1 MSTEPITSNENSEN
15 PMESANLDEENH
27 DLPSHPPR
35 DTSQSNL
42 IDDSSTGQAEPLN
55 RFATET
61 LPHRLDAQESL
72 KLQVLEV
79 MKTKSDRDSMGL
91 LPPED
96 RGEAHQQE
104 TQIDSESTHLDHLS
118 ESKEVEES
126 ELIANDEQINAIK
139 DSTPPRVP
147 SLGLDAVGDSQTP
160 QPVSLTPLP
169 KGYVESALDS
179 SEVEGLNDADQFDHA
194 VQLSSLAP
202 ADLDLIA
209 HSPPTHVNLQEVTPA
224 PGVSADSFKEGE
236 LFEDPSPLPRVI
248 TNLPH
253 QKQLLDKSYR
263 KLEAFLLSLEEARG
277 SNVLIVIKGHPDPD
291 CLGSAS
297 ALQYCYR
304 EFDIKSSILYF
315 DEISHPEN
323 RALVK
328 VIEMEMTLYDESF
341 EFDGYDYLAFVD
353 SQDATINGQ
362 DMNLLPPLLTFIDH
376 HKETGKVQAKFIDIR
391 EDLGATSS
399 IFAEYLEYVPEFSLQ
414 KSLST
419 HAYIAT
425 ALMHGIRTDTDD
437 LMLATARDFH
447 AAGYLRQFIDRDL
460 LRMVSKQSVTAR
472 TMEIITKGLNNKIIK
487 GTFLLAGVGFVR
499 EEDRDGIAQTAD
511 FLIRH
516 EGVETAVVFGIVN
529 DKYVDG
535 SLRTSS
541 ATVDPDRWLKELFG
555 NDESGRPFGGGRR
568 NKGGFRVPLGL
579 LGRSPNRK
587 ALWQLGEQTIHDIIF
602 EKIGE
607 KDSRDDD
614 SKTVKT

>member
-1 MSTEPITSNENSEN
+1 MSTESLIPSSDLMMKDAPNSPNEEI
-15 PMESANLDEENH
+15 AAH
-27 DLPSHPPR
+27 DH
-35 DTSQSNL
+35 QSN
-42 IDDSSTGQAEPLN
+42 DDEMTSESSQK
-55 RFATET
+55 FSIET
-61 LPHRLDAQESL
+61 LPSLSAESSALKNVIDQEMQAIAIASHHEEP
-72 KLQVLEV
+72 Q
-79 MKTKSDRDSMGL
+79 GL

-96 RGEAHQQE
+96 DTPLRGMDQDLDQQE
-104 TQIDSESTHLDHLS
+104 QDKESIAD
-118 ESKEVEES
+118 EVFS
-126 ELIANDEQINAIK
+126 QK
-139 DSTPPRVP
+139 DSNAPRVP
-147 SLGLDAVGDSQTP
+147 SLGLDALGDSQTP
-160 QPVSLTPLP
+160 QPVSLTPEPKKQESIGHDEVLNSAIDEVQANLNVMPLP
-169 KGYVESALDS
+169 
-179 SEVEGLNDADQFDHA
+179 
-194 VQLSSLAP
+194 P

-209 HSPPTHVNLQEVTPA
+209 HSPPTQVNFPKHQTLSDLSESIDEIIEEQ
-224 PGVSADSFKEGE
+224 VS
-236 LFEDPSPLPRVI
+236 PVPRVI
-248 TNLPH
+248 SSLPH
-253 QKQLLDKSYR
+253 QRKLSEKNCR
-263 KLEAFLLSLEEARG
+263 KLESFINSLELARG

-291 CLGSAS
+291 SLGSAS

-304 EFDIKSSILYF
+304 EFEIQSSILYF

-328 VIEMEMTLYDESF
+328 VIEMEMTLYDAD
-341 EFDGYDYLAFVD
+341 FDFSGFDYLSFVD
-353 SQDATINGQ
+353 SQDATINGH
-362 DMNLLPPLLTFIDH
+362 DTADLPPILSFVDH
-376 HKETGKVQAKFIDIR
+376 HKETGKVQAEFIDIR
-391 EDLGATSS
+391 EDLGATST
-399 IFAEYLEYVPEFSLQ
+399 IFAEYIEYVPEFSLQ
-414 KSLST
+414 KSLAT

-437 LMLATARDFH
+437 LMLASAQDFH

-607 KDSRDDD
+607 KDNGANDNS
-614 SKTVKT
+614 SKG

>member
-1 MSTEPITSNENSEN
+1 MSTESITSNS
-15 PMESANLDEENH
+15 D
-27 DLPSHPPR
+27 
-35 DTSQSNL
+35 QSNQ
-42 IDDSSTGQAEPLN
+42 DKSSSAEEVTLAADEQAQ
-55 RFATET
+55 
-61 LPHRLDAQESL
+61 HVAQEQSPL
-72 KLQVLEV
+72 ASMDTGNHFAVETIPSIGDNQALNADMEKV
-79 MKTKSDRDSMGL
+79 MKELEAKELNNSADSMGL

-96 RGEAHQQE
+96 GLANLSNESEVIEEDDKR
-104 TQIDSESTHLDHLS
+104 TQIKESS
-118 ESKEVEES
+118 
-126 ELIANDEQINAIK
+126 
-139 DSTPPRVP
+139 PPRVP
-147 SLGLDAVGDSQTP
+147 SLGLDALGDSQTP
-160 QPVSLTPLP
+160 QPVSLTPSPSRHESNFDELDQEEGQVTEDGLHLP
-169 KGYVESALDS
+169 V
-179 SEVEGLNDADQFDHA
+179 NIQPIP
-194 VQLSSLAP
+194 P

-209 HSPPTHVNLQEVTPA
+209 HSPPGHVDLTATNMAANTSEEEIEIEEEVTP
-224 PGVSADSFKEGE
+224 P
-236 LFEDPSPLPRVI
+236 PRVI
-248 TNLPH
+248 ESLPH
-253 QKQLLDKSYR
+253 QRKLSEKSCR
-263 KLEAFLLSLEEARG
+263 KLEAFIQSLEGARG

-291 CLGSAS
+291 SLGSAS

-304 EFDIKSSILYF
+304 EFEIQSSILYF

-328 VIEMEMTLYDESF
+328 VIEMEMILYTK
-341 EFDGYDYLAFVD
+341 EFDFTAFDYLSFVD

-362 DMNLLPPLLTFIDH
+362 DMNTLPPLLNFVDH
-376 HKETGKVQAKFIDIR
+376 HKETGKVQSEFIDIR

-399 IFAEYLEYVPEFSLQ
+399 IFAEYLEYVPELALQ
-414 KSLST
+414 KSLAT

-437 LMLATARDFH
+437 LMLASAQDFY
-447 AAGYLRQFIDRDL
+447 AAGYLRQFVDRDL

-607 KDSRDDD
+607 KDTSDG
-614 SKTVKT
+614 SQSVKG

>member
-1 MSTEPITSNENSEN
+1 
-15 PMESANLDEENH
+15 
-27 DLPSHPPR
+27 
-35 DTSQSNL
+35 
-42 IDDSSTGQAEPLN
+42 
-55 RFATET
+55 
-61 LPHRLDAQESL
+61 
-72 KLQVLEV
+72 
-79 MKTKSDRDSMGL
+79 
-91 LPPED
+91 
-96 RGEAHQQE
+96 
-104 TQIDSESTHLDHLS
+104 
-118 ESKEVEES
+118 
-126 ELIANDEQINAIK
+126 
-139 DSTPPRVP
+139 
-147 SLGLDAVGDSQTP
+147 
-160 QPVSLTPLP
+160 
-169 KGYVESALDS
+169 
-179 SEVEGLNDADQFDHA
+179 
-194 VQLSSLAP
+194 
-202 ADLDLIA
+202 
-209 HSPPTHVNLQEVTPA
+209 
-224 PGVSADSFKEGE
+224 
-236 LFEDPSPLPRVI
+236 
-248 TNLPH
+248 
-253 QKQLLDKSYR
+253 
-263 KLEAFLLSLEEARG
+263 
-277 SNVLIVIKGHPDPD
+277 
-291 CLGSAS
+291 
-297 ALQYCYR
+297 
-304 EFDIKSSILYF
+304 
-315 DEISHPEN
+315 
-323 RALVK
+323 
-328 VIEMEMTLYDESF
+328 MEMTLYDEN
-341 EFDGYDYLAFVD
+341 FDFSPFDYLAFVD

-362 DMNLLPPLLTFIDH
+362 DMDLMPPILSFVDH
-376 HKETGKVQAKFIDIR
+376 HKETGKVQAEFIDIR

-399 IFAEYLEYVPEFSLQ
+399 IFAEYLEYVPGFSLQ
-414 KSLST
+414 KSLAT

-447 AAGYLRQFIDRDL
+447 AAGYLRQFVDRDL

-607 KDSRDDD
+607 KDTGDD
-614 SKTVKT
+614 SQNVKS

>member
-1 MSTEPITSNENSEN
+1 MST
-15 PMESANLDEENH
+15 
-27 DLPSHPPR
+27 
-35 DTSQSNL
+35 
-42 IDDSSTGQAEPLN
+42 DSSIPSSDVLMKDTPDSSEEEMALVDHQEHVHEMISESTKGYSV
-55 RFATET
+55 ET
-61 LPHRLDAQESL
+61 LPSLSAESSDLRKVLDQEMKAL
-72 KLQVLEV
+72 APAPKELQ
-79 MKTKSDRDSMGL
+79 DF

-96 RGEAHQQE
+96 DEA
-104 TQIDSESTHLDHLS
+104 
-118 ESKEVEES
+118 EES
-126 ELIANDEQINAIK
+126 SQVVTEADEARLDGHIEDELLDK
-139 DSTPPRVP
+139 DSSAPRVP
-147 SLGLDAVGDSQTP
+147 SLGLDALGDSQTP
-160 QPVSLTPLP
+160 QPVSLTPEPKNFDQLGADETHALGMDESHPNLSVLP
-169 KGYVESALDS
+169 IL
-179 SEVEGLNDADQFDHA
+179 
-194 VQLSSLAP
+194 P

-209 HSPPTHVNLQEVTPA
+209 HSPPTQ
-224 PGVSADSFKEGE
+224 VSLPKNQTLSE
-236 LFEDPSPLPRVI
+236 LEDVVHESIEEELSPVPRVI
-248 TNLPH
+248 SSLPH
-253 QKQLLDKSYR
+253 QRKLPEKSCR
-263 KLEAFLLSLEEARG
+263 KLEAFLNSLETARG

-291 CLGSAS
+291 SLGSAS

-304 EFDIKSSILYF
+304 EFEIQSAILYF

-328 VIEMEMTLYDESF
+328 VIEMEMTLYDEH
-341 EFDGYDYLAFVD
+341 FDFSGFDYLSFVD
-353 SQDATINGQ
+353 SQDATINGY
-362 DMNLLPPLLTFIDH
+362 DMTTLPPILSFIDH
-376 HKETGKVQAKFIDIR
+376 HKETGKVQADFIDIR
-391 EDLGATSS
+391 EDLGATST
-399 IFAEYLEYVPEFSLQ
+399 IFAEYIEYVPEFSLQ
-414 KSLST
+414 KSLAT

-437 LMLATARDFH
+437 LMLASAQDFH

-607 KDSRDDD
+607 KDNGVDGNS
-614 SKTVKT
+614 SKG

>member
-1 MSTEPITSNENSEN
+1 MSTESLTPSSNIVIKEVTSDQDDNSVFV
-15 PMESANLDEENH
+15 ESATNH
-27 DLPSHPPR
+27 DFS
-35 DTSQSNL
+35 
-42 IDDSSTGQAEPLN
+42 IDDEKLTQETTFSAETIPSLSSNNKDLKQIVSEEL
-55 RFATET
+55 ATNESKVSDT
-61 LPHRLDAQESL
+61 L
-72 KLQVLEV
+72 
-79 MKTKSDRDSMGL
+79 GL

-96 RGEAHQQE
+96 GESLPNQDQSFTDHE
-104 TQIDSESTHLDHLS
+104 DLSVSRESS
-118 ESKEVEES
+118 
-126 ELIANDEQINAIK
+126 
-139 DSTPPRVP
+139 PPRVP
-147 SLGLDAVGDSQTP
+147 SLGLDALGDSQSP
-160 QPVSLTPLP
+160 QPVSLTPNP
-169 KGYVESALDS
+169 RQYVDQHGDDQ
-179 SEVEGLNDADQFDHA
+179 EVEYIDDELNHS
-194 VQLSSLAP
+194 VTVLPLPP

-209 HSPPTHVNLQEVTPA
+209 HSPPTSVKLP
-224 PGVSADSFKEGE
+224 ADSSLSAGILDPE
-236 LFEDPSPLPRVI
+236 LGILEEEPTPTPRI
-248 TNLPH
+248 IASLPH
-253 QKQLLDKSYR
+253 QRKLTEKNCR
-263 KLEAFLLSLEEARG
+263 KLEAFVASLELARG

-304 EFDIKSSILYF
+304 EFEIQSSILYF

-328 VIEMEMTLYDESF
+328 VIEMEMTLYDK
-341 EFDGYDYLAFVD
+341 EFDFSGFDYLAFVD

-362 DMNLLPPLLTFIDH
+362 DMNQLPPLLTFVDH
-376 HKETGKVQAKFIDIR
+376 HKETGKVQAEFIDIR

-399 IFAEYLEYVPEFSLQ
+399 IFSEYIEYLPELSLQ
-414 KSLST
+414 KSLTT

-437 LMLATARDFH
+437 LMLASANDFY

-529 DKYVDG
+529 EKHVDG

-568 NKGGFRVPLGL
+568 NKGGFRIPLGL

-607 KDSRDDD
+607 KDMGDD
-614 SKTVKT
+614 SKGVTS